1 MKKQLMKRVLAVF
14 LCVALGCMGL
24 AGCGESANTS
34 DDREPQGGSAGED
47 QDGSQDKGS
56 LEGAGDGLI
65 IKFIAMSSASV
76 YWTSL
81 QNGAEAAAEEFGAP
95 YGGIEIQFAAPESDT
110 DTQKQIE
117 LIENAIS
124 QGVDGIIVTPS
135 SPTVPHDAI
144 VKATES
150 GIKVI
155 CADQYLDP
163 MDADAFY
170 GTDGIAMCTE
180 LADYVVE
187 NILDGTG
194 SYCEM
199 VYNMTSL
206 ASIDRHD
213 GFVAGMESKAPDMKN
228 VGYTVTDSDIN
239 ATATYV
245 SNVYQANPDLKCIFA
260 NNDRSTLGVLNGVR
274 ELGLEGEIVI
284 CGVDCNIE
292 LLKAM
297 REGSIA
303 ALALQMPYNQG
314 YQSVQMIL
322 ELLNG
327 GQVEKEGDSGCFL
340 LTPDNMDSD
349 EAVAAI
355 RQYIDGYNPEDSQA
369 Q

>member
-1 MKKQLMKRVLAVF
+1 MKKSLFTRILVLALSVLMLIACF
-14 LCVALGCMGL
+14 TGC
-24 AGCGESANTS
+24 AKNAAS
-34 DDREPQGGSAGED
+34 DDGAASDDAAASDDGAASDDSGEA
-47 QDGSQDKGS
+47 K
-56 LEGAGDGLI
+56 GDGLV

-76 YWTSL
+76 YWGAL
-81 QNGAEAAAEEFGAP
+81 QNGAEAAAEEFGDE
-95 YGGIEIQFAAPESDT
+95 YGGIEIQFAAPEADT
-110 DTQKQIE
+110 DTQKQVE

-124 QGVDGIIVTPS
+124 QGVDGILISPS

-144 VKATES
+144 VEAVEA

-155 CADQYLDP
+155 CVDQFLDP
-163 MDADAFY
+163 MDANAFF
-170 GTDGIAMCTE
+170 GTNGVEMCSA
-180 LADYVVE
+180 LADYIAE
-187 NILDGTG
+187 NCLDGTG

-213 GFVAGMESKAPDMKN
+213 GFVAGMQAAMPDMKD
-228 VGYTVTDSDIN
+228 VGYTVTDSDVN

-245 SNVYQANPDLKCIFA
+245 SNVYNANPDLKCIFA
-260 NNDRSTLGVLNGVR
+260 NNDRSALGVLNGVK
-274 ELGLEGEIVI
+274 ELGLEGEITV

-297 REGSIA
+297 REGTVS

-314 YQSVQMIL
+314 YEGVQMIL

-327 GQVEKEGDSGCFL
+327 GEVEKEGDSGCFL
-340 LTPDNMDSD
+340 LTPENIDSD

-355 RQYIDGYNPEDSQA
+355 QQYIDGYKPEDSQI
-369 Q
+369 